1 MKAYERLLK
10 YVVVR
15 TPSDENSDTVPSSTC
30 QFDLARI
37 LETEMKE
44 LEKATFSEDENIRQ
58 VVKKLVP
65 EYTIQ
70 QINN

>member
-1 MKAYERLLK
+1 
-10 YVVVR
+10 
-15 TPSDENSDTVPSSTC
+15 
-30 QFDLARI
+30 
-37 LETEMKE
+37 MKE
-44 LEKATFSEDENIRQ
+44 LEKATFSEDENIRR